1 MEKKK
6 TPKADLERKKSLFIQ
21 IGLIVALCV
30 TIFAFEYKSYDTE
43 EVEVIDRT
51 AVEVVE
57 EVVLQT
63 KAEEPPPPPEDVPQ
77 QESTELEIV
86 DDSQELTN
94 EVKISSFTE
103 DRGNVRVEVPK
114 VVVVEETL
122 EEEEEIFVV
131 VEQQATY
138 PGGDAARMKFL
149 QENIKY
155 PQAAREGN
163 VQGTVW
169 VTFVVEKDGSLT
181 DIKVLRDIG
190 GGCGEE
196 AIRVV
201 KAMPKWTPAQQRGKK
216 VRHQF
221 NLPIKFTLAG

>member
-1 MEKKK
+1 MEPKK
-6 TPKADLERKKSLFIQ
+6 TPKADLEKKKVLFVQVGIV
-21 IGLIVALCV
+21 VALCI
-30 TIFAFEYKSYDTE
+30 TIFAFEYKTYDVK
-43 EVEVIDRT
+43 EVEIIDRA

-63 KAEEPPPPPEDVPQ
+63 QAEEPPPPPEEVPQ

-86 DDSQELTN
+86 DDNEELTN
-94 EVKISSFTE
+94 EVKISNFTE

-114 VVVVEETL
+114 VVV
-122 EEEEEIFVV
+122 EEEVEVQEEEVFVV

-163 VQGTVW
+163 IQGVVW

-181 DIKVLRDIG
+181 DVKVLRDIG
-190 GGCGEE
+190 GRCGEE

-201 KAMPKWTPAQQRGKK
+201 KMMPKWIPAQQRGKK